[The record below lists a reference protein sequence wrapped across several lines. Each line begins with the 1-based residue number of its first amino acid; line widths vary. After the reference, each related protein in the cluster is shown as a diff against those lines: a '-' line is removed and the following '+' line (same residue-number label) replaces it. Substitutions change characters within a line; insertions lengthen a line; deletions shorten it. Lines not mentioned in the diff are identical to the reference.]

1 MLDAYTIIGFIG
13 ALVLMVGFLMNQ
25 IGRWQTTDFE
35 YDFINFVGAA
45 LLTIYAWQIG
55 SYPFLVLFVVWT
67 IFSFKDIIGDGVHNM
82 LWKKDHKKELDAKKD
97 TKKLEKELNKEH
109 NDMQSE
115 KEAEESEE

>member
-35 YDFINFVGAA
+35 YDFINFIGSA
-45 LLTIYAWQIG
+45 LLSIYAWQIG
-55 SYPFLVLFVVWT
+55 SYPFLVLFVVWA
-67 IFSFKDIIGDGVHNM
+67 IFSFKDIIGDGIHNVM
-82 LWKKDHKKELDAKKD
+82 AKKENKKELTEEKD
-97 TKKLEKELNKEH
+97 VEKFEKELDKEH

-115 KEAEESEE
+115 KEADENEE